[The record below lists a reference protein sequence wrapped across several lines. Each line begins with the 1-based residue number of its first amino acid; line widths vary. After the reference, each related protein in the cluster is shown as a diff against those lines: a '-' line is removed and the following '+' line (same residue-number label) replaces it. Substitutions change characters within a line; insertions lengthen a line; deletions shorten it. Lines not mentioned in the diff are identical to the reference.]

1 MDNTTAF
8 LKANASSLTDNQMDS
23 VAVNILDIVGK
34 LATNLEAA
42 FKNPLQSDLNAAL
55 AYEKANYNNLFTYL
69 PNDPSQIRYV
79 DEMTQAEWAQEAA
92 FLQQK
97 ALAKQLIASM
107 NNMMDA
113 LEQALIQRMLAS
125 GQSSGTLSYTVNGV
139 SLVISVGKP
148 GDVFKNPLDCND
160 WTILDLHSFET
171 PQWNHTILLQF
182 QPIEGCQIDEDI
194 WIFAAFQR
202 LPGPLPQDNDW
213 SFKIEDRQFSTYKF
227 VPTELL
233 RNRTGRFFI
242 GLGITAVNN
251 TENTT
256 IIVDYNNFTVAP
268 VNWKFTH
275 DIPIDINY
283 ALKAIRKG
291 GFYYS
296 PDPVDMFD
304 ATGLTNIEVVGD
316 SLVEFST
323 THLTTFSAG
332 LFTPEILPDFN
343 YQYLVAM
350 YPVNIFYYVFIERQN
365 YPYG

>member
-23 VAVNILDIVGK
+23 VAVNILGIVGK

-55 AYEKANYNNLFTYL
+55 AYEKGNYNNLFTYL

-79 DEMTQAEWAQEAA
+79 DEMTQAEWAQQAV

-160 WTILDLHSFET
+160 WTVSKSI
-171 PQWNHTILLQF
+171 
-182 QPIEGCQIDEDI
+182 
-194 WIFAAFQR
+194 
-202 LPGPLPQDNDW
+202 
-213 SFKIEDRQFSTYKF
+213 
-227 VPTELL
+227 
-233 RNRTGRFFI
+233 
-242 GLGITAVNN
+242 
-251 TENTT
+251 
-256 IIVDYNNFTVAP
+256 
-268 VNWKFTH
+268 
-275 DIPIDINY
+275 
-283 ALKAIRKG
+283 
-291 GFYYS
+291 
-296 PDPVDMFD
+296 
-304 ATGLTNIEVVGD
+304 
-316 SLVEFST
+316 
-323 THLTTFSAG
+323 
-332 LFTPEILPDFN
+332 
-343 YQYLVAM
+343 
-350 YPVNIFYYVFIERQN
+350 
-365 YPYG
+365 